1 MPEITPEHAKLI
13 HAKYNKTQKTTSV
26 IPNPHKDTW
35 IDHTN
40 PSEKKTDASAYIQ
53 KKEATE
59 SKVQEQGDGDK
70 SPGEGRKESTAS
82 EPIIRPPTRAQDTF
96 SLLQTPTAHM
106 AGLPRQ
112 KFQYIATFRFTDD
125 TTFNTIFKTDI
136 DSQVEKNMNPD
147 QDWDYPP
154 DTSSESYKAGQN
166 IVRQNVISNLRKS
179 LMWNIK
185 SIDGPKVNLQM
196 DVLNQYNRKRN
207 VYRRV
212 EYDPVNVR
220 FYDTMNSAA
229 MNLWRYLYEHH
240 VTDGRKKSRIYQNRE
255 TPQGDRSPYG
265 KTNLSNEEDFITSH
279 EYGISN
285 ESKFIDDYLIKS
297 LDLFLIHGKKYT
309 LIRFVHP
316 RITAMDHDVF
326 TYEASTPIEIGM
338 QFMYETVLYETFNHP
353 FDSETQDIS
362 VDLNETFKTS
372 NMPDTPATEDY
383 TSVTTEGEG
392 SLQDNSY
399 MTKMTGDTGLQD
411 TTSAS
416 TAGSGTYLSSN
427 SQRGDTTA
435 INTKGGSSVFG
446 SIMSGT
452 PISNAISKISK
463 DVYNA
468 TRGAVES
475 FGKKIGTS
483 GSAFSSLP
491 NNGGKYNENSSK
503 YIGKKSKNNVDSKN
517 RIIKNAN
524 NNVER
529 KTDIW
534 V

>member
-1 MPEITPEHAKLI
+1 
-13 HAKYNKTQKTTSV
+13 
-26 IPNPHKDTW
+26 
-35 IDHTN
+35 
-40 PSEKKTDASAYIQ
+40 
-53 KKEATE
+53 
-59 SKVQEQGDGDK
+59 
-70 SPGEGRKESTAS
+70 
-82 EPIIRPPTRAQDTF
+82 
-96 SLLQTPTAHM
+96 
-106 AGLPRQ
+106 
-112 KFQYIATFRFTDD
+112 
-125 TTFNTIFKTDI
+125 
-136 DSQVEKNMNPD
+136 
-147 QDWDYPP
+147 
-154 DTSSESYKAGQN
+154 
-166 IVRQNVISNLRKS
+166 
-179 LMWNIK
+179 
-185 SIDGPKVNLQM
+185 
-196 DVLNQYNRKRN
+196 
-207 VYRRV
+207 
-212 EYDPVNVR
+212 
-220 FYDTMNSAA
+220 
-229 MNLWRYLYEHH
+229 
-240 VTDGRKKSRIYQNRE
+240 
-255 TPQGDRSPYG
+255 
-265 KTNLSNEEDFITSH
+265 
-279 EYGISN
+279 
-285 ESKFIDDYLIKS
+285 
-297 LDLFLIHGKKYT
+297 
-309 LIRFVHP
+309 
-316 RITAMDHDVF
+316 MDHDVF